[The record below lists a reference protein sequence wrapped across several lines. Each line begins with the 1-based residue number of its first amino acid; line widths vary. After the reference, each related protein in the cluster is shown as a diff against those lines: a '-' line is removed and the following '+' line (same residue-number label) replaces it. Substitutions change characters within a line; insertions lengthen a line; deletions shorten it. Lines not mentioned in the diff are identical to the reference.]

1 MSNFYLD
8 EDPKVLPKPIAL
20 TPEEVRRIAAG
31 TAAALPV
38 SVIQSTWRGR
48 LPLPELEAGLQ
59 QQIA

>member
-1 MSNFYLD
+1 
-8 EDPKVLPKPIAL
+8 VRPKPIAL

-31 TAAALPV
+31 SAAALPM

-48 LPLPELEAGLQ
+48 LPLPDLEAGLQ

>member
-1 MSNFYLD
+1 MSNRNFNK
-8 EDPKVLPKPIAL
+8 DPKVRPKPIAL

-31 TAAALPV
+31 SAAALPM

-48 LPLPELEAGLQ
+48 LPLPDLEAGLQ